1 MKKKS
6 IWVIIAVLA
15 AVGILAG
22 AIYLWIASRRTELP
36 DDVIQHTTQPTQG
49 QPSATPELAEDPV
62 NWEELHAIS
71 EDIYAYIEMPG
82 TKVSYPIV
90 QREGDDS
97 YYLRRDVYGNYS
109 VPGSIFT
116 KYNYN
121 STDFN
126 DPVTVVYGHAIISDG
141 SMFGSLQSYMQSTTI
156 DESTTFTIYMP
167 GRQLNYQIFAAVPH
181 DTKHILYY
189 NDFSQEDQFNQY
201 FENILNT
208 RSLYANINEKYAPKF
223 GDKVVM
229 LYTCLNGEA
238 SQRYIVMGKLVE
250 EIPLA
255 S

>member
-6 IWVIIAVLA
+6 IWVIIAALA

-36 DDVIQHTTQPTQG
+36 DDVIQHSTQPTQA

-62 NWEELHAIS
+62 DWDKLHAIS

-82 TKVSYPIV
+82 AKISYPIV
-90 QREGDDS
+90 QREGEDS

-116 KYNYN
+116 KYSYN

-126 DPVTVVYGHAIISDG
+126 DPVTVVYGHAIVSDG

-156 DESTTFTIYMP
+156 DETTTFTIYLP
-167 GRQLNYQIFAAVPH
+167 GRQLTYQVFAAVPH
-181 DTKHILYY
+181 DKKHILYY

-201 FENILNT
+201 FEKVLNT
-208 RSLYANINEKYAPKF
+208 RSLYANINEEYAPEF
-223 GDKVVM
+223 GDKIVM

-238 SQRYIVMGKLVE
+238 SYRYVVMGKLVE

>member
-22 AIYLWIASRRTELP
+22 VVYLWLASRRTELP
-36 DDVIQHTTQPTQG
+36 DDIIQHSTQPTQE

>member
-22 AIYLWIASRRTELP
+22 VVYLWLASRRTELP
-36 DDVIQHTTQPTQG
+36 DDIIQHSTQPTQE

-201 FENILNT
+201 FKNILNT